1 MDRILTATLAISRV
15 ASLNRDSLLDIFLF
29 LYPEGI
35 KRAHQR
41 IKVMRQLRE
50 ACRDRMFI
58 IPSGRI
64 HRNTRGQELAIMADD
79 RNIIDT
85 YHCFDCINPQLLEFR
100 YGVSRAAA
108 IPDNLQDAPRC
119 SGLYQLGCAN
129 CERLITT
136 PGGKYDDCIAHLL
149 RQRMFESSLSRS
161 MSICA

>member
-1 MDRILTATLAISRV
+1 MAILVINRIPSSNCDTRLCIS
-15 ASLNRDSLLDIFLF
+15 AF
-29 LYPEGI
+29 LYPEGA

-41 IKVMRQLRE
+41 VKVMRQLRE
-50 ACRDRMFI
+50 LCRDSMFI
-58 IPSGRI
+58 IPSARI
-64 HRNTRGQELAIMADD
+64 HRNTRGQELALMSDH

-85 YHCFDCINPQLLEFR
+85 YHCFDCINPHLLEFR
-100 YGVSRAAA
+100 QGVSRVAA
-108 IPDNLQDAPRC
+108 IPDNIQDAPTC

-129 CERLITT
+129 CERLLTT